1 MPLVCSFPSTT
12 SPTILNP
19 NAALAQSTPYGAH
32 RPRDVHGK
40 HDSSVVDMRPGMGVK
55 MEMTRTDSVRVVH
68 LLVIHT
74 EPVELHRHEAKP
86 YTNPSENDPYVP
98 FPS

>member
-1 MPLVCSFPSTT
+1 MQLLHNRLHTEHIGHVT
-12 SPTILNP
+12 
-19 NAALAQSTPYGAH
+19 
-32 RPRDVHGK
+32 DVHGK
-40 HDSSVVDMRPGMGVK
+40 HDSNVVDMRPGMGVK

-86 YTNPSENDPYVP
+86 YTNPSENDPYIP